1 MTAASD
7 LLRNHI
13 LGKEIN
19 MKEIYEK
26 PEIETIVFD
35 AEDVIITSGKP
46 IITVPDDENID
57 DEDGD

>member
-26 PEIETIVFD
+26 PELDIIVFD
-35 AEDVIITSGKP
+35 TEDVIVTSTQP
-46 IITVPDDENID
+46 NITVPDEID
-57 DEDGD
+57 DGDGD